1 MHHRKA
7 EAARVGSRGGERIN
21 QPSHCTTADIAA
33 QPRCT
38 SLPDR
43 RATTKQR
50 AVQLRIF
57 ALDGAW
63 AEPYVARAKGNKATT
78 SAAAGEVRRAKQW
91 V

>member
-1 MHHRKA
+1 MISMPKIK
-7 EAARVGSRGGERIN
+7 E
-21 QPSHCTTADIAA
+21 PPTTSTRYEGIHQLYAHTNTTDVSA

-63 AEPYVARAKGNKATT
+63 AEPYVPARAGNDAAM
-78 SAAAGEVRRAKQW
+78 SAAAGEGRAQ
-91 V
+91 

>member
-1 MHHRKA
+1 MISMPKIK
-7 EAARVGSRGGERIN
+7 E
-21 QPSHCTTADIAA
+21 PPTTSTRYEGIHQLYAHTNTTDVSA

-63 AEPYVARAKGNKATT
+63 AEPYVACAKRNKAAT
-78 SAAAGEVRRAKQW
+78 SAAAGEGRAGR
-91 V
+91 

>member
-1 MHHRKA
+1 MRAINKKA
-7 EAARVGSRGGERIN
+7 GPLDQSARGQRIDQHAYN
-21 QPSHCTTADIAA
+21 NMTAPAA

-63 AEPYVARAKGNKATT
+63 AEPYVACAKRNKAAT
-78 SAAAGEVRRAKQW
+78 SAAAGEGRAGR
-91 V
+91 